1 MQHVW
6 VLVYINISYAPEICF
21 CCVKQVCNDVPF
33 VSFLQA
39 TPLYLAAANLKCDD
53 DGTVKYIIDHG
64 AESDVNIKN
73 AYGVSE

>member
-1 MQHVW
+1 MMFH
-6 VLVYINISYAPEICF
+6 LSL
-21 CCVKQVCNDVPF
+21 
-33 VSFLQA
+33 LQA
-39 TPLYLAAANLKCDD
+39 TPLYLAAANLKRDD